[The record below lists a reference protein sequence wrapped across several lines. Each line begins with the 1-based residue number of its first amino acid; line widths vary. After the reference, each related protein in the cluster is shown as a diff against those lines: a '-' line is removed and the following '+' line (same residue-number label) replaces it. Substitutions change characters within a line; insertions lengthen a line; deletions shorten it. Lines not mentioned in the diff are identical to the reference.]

1 MSSYLSKSPK
11 ITKLVHLENERNTFI
26 FAGIYRFAQLI
37 IDKEAM
43 SKRNKLQKFADIL
56 SYPNVLENFDA
67 KNPHLVGKD
76 GVVVERKGAWAE
88 KQFGNNKPITLELAC
103 GKGDYTIG
111 LAKMYPDR
119 NFIGVDIKGA
129 RIWKGATLA
138 LEEKLEN
145 VAFFRTRIEQIA
157 YFFEPG
163 EVAEIWITFPDPF
176 LRNSKANRR
185 LTAVNFLKHY
195 SKILKKEGIIHLKT
209 DSPELYEFTLET
221 LEETDL
227 ATLLYEKDDIY
238 SDELYLPELE
248 LKTFYEQMHLE
259 NGLTI
264 KYIQMRLE
272 KTLDGSISKSE

>member
-1 MSSYLSKSPK
+1 
-11 ITKLVHLENERNTFI
+11 
-26 FAGIYRFAQLI
+26 
-37 IDKEAM
+37 M

-76 GVVVERKGAWAE
+76 GVVVERKGAWAK
-88 KQFGNNKPITLELAC
+88 KQFGNQQPITLELAC

-176 LRNSKANRR
+176 LRKSKSNRR
-185 LTAVNFLKHY
+185 LTAVNFLRHY
-195 SKILKKEGIIHLKT
+195 SKILKSDGIVHLKT
-209 DSPELYEFTLET
+209 DSPELYDFTLAT

-227 ATLLYEKDDIY
+227 ATLLYNKDDIY
-238 SDELYLPELE
+238 SDDLYLPELE

-272 KTLDGSISKSE
+272 KTLDGSISESE

>member
-1 MSSYLSKSPK
+1 
-11 ITKLVHLENERNTFI
+11 
-26 FAGIYRFAQLI
+26 
-37 IDKEAM
+37 M
-43 SKRNKLQKFADIL
+43 SKRNKLQKFADIF
-56 SYPNVLENFDA
+56 SYHNVLENFDA

-76 GVVVERKGAWAE
+76 GVVVERKGAWAK
-88 KQFGNNKPITLELAC
+88 KQFGNQQPITLELAS

-176 LRNSKANRR
+176 LRKSKSNRR
-185 LTAVNFLKHY
+185 LTAVNFLRHY
-195 SKILKKEGIIHLKT
+195 SKILKSDGIVHLKT
-209 DSPELYEFTLET
+209 DSPELYDFTLAT

-227 ATLLYEKDDIY
+227 ATLLYNKDDIY
-238 SDELYLPELE
+238 SDDLYLPELE

-272 KTLDGSISKSE
+272 KTLDGSISESE